1 MAFST
6 QRQAANDYYEFV
18 CDETS
23 DIDTLPTDCQPGSNA
38 FIIASSTVYMLNN
51 QGVWK
56 PLI

>member
-6 QRQAANDYYEFV
+6 LRQEANDYYEFI

-23 DIDTLPTDCQPGSNA
+23 DIDTLPTDCQPGSSA
-38 FIIASSTVYMLNN
+38 FVIASSAVYMLNN

-56 PLI
+56 PLT